1 MAVAADGRVLRG
13 QRNREAIVDGLLGL
27 YRAGNLSPTTQ
38 QIAERAGV
46 APRSVYH
53 HFADMEDLIGE
64 VSARQ
69 LQALR
74 PFLAAPTADGPL
86 STRVDA
92 LVAQRNELYETVAS
106 VRRAALLFAHQS
118 PTIRRNLSRL
128 ARQLRNQ
135 VETLFADELRAR
147 EAAVRTSLLEA
158 IDVLTSWE
166 TWERL
171 RTGQRLDPAGARR
184 VLTTTLTTLLHQE
197 KR

>member
-13 QRNREAIVDGLLGL
+13 HRNREAIVDGLLGL

-74 PFLAAPTADGPL
+74 PFLAAPMADGPL
-86 STRVDA
+86 STRVEA
-92 LVAQRNELYETVAS
+92 LVAQRSELYETVAP

-184 VLTTTLTTLLHQE
+184 VLTTTLTPLLHQE